1 MTDVDEQQPTPDE
14 QADTEPGKQKKQ
26 KSVAATILS
35 IPFTILQIVYT
46 FLAFW
51 DLANRPAEDVKGPKA
66 AWIPVILINW
76 VGPTSYFMFGI
87 RR

>member
-1 MTDVDEQQPTPDE
+1 MTDVDEQPSTEEPTE
-14 QADTEPGKQKKQ
+14 QQRKKKAKKQ

-35 IPFTILQIVYT
+35 IPFAILQFAYM

-51 DLANRPAEDVKGPKA
+51 DLYNRPAEDVKGPKP

>member
-1 MTDVDEQQPTPDE
+1 MTDVDEQQPSPE
-14 QADTEPGKQKKQ
+14 EPAENKRTKKQ

-35 IPFTILQIVYT
+35 IPFAILQFAYM

-51 DLANRPAEDVKGPKA
+51 DLYNRPAEDVKGPKP